1 MKTIP
6 KLQVKQKFRVYRDPL
21 DIQFRF
27 EFLDVEQRGAFQTL
41 NNQIWL
47 WILKWLS
54 FKRSLMSLETLHLA

>member
-21 DIQFRF
+21 DIQIRF

-41 NNQIWL
+41 NSQICL
-47 WILKWLS
+47 GTLNLKMALI
-54 FKRSLMSLETLHLA
+54 